1 MMARQEAGRS
11 AGSGNA
17 PEDRRLL
24 LERSDNAAKCR
35 TVIFLL
41 CGLARTVQQD
51 LAVSVGNDQVTHSD
65 LGSALDQATANEKD
79 TRIFLR
85 ADQAVSYGD
94 LMNVMNL
101 LRMAGYLKI
110 AWLVLKGR
118 DLLKRGWRRRE
129 RTRRYCMVTAV
140 GAA

>member
-1 MMARQEAGRS
+1 M
-11 AGSGNA
+11 
-17 PEDRRLL
+17 
-24 LERSDNAAKCR
+24 
-35 TVIFLL
+35 
-41 CGLARTVQQD
+41 QQD

-65 LGSALDQATANEKD
+65 LGAALDRATANEKD